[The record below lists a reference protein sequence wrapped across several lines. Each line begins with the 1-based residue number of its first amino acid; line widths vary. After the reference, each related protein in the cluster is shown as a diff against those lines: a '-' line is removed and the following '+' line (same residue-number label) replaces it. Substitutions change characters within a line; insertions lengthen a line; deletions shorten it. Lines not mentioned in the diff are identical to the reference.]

1 VLPLAEQKESKEV
14 PVKRLL
20 YPAIALMNRLS
31 FGQKFSLISV
41 LFFLPMLVTS
51 SYLMRDAYQQYQAT
65 RAELQG
71 IDPLRA
77 SLGLRAD
84 LETLGNLLQINTVLG
99 QSGQAGD
106 LEARIATLQGKAQAQ
121 LQALQGHD
129 SVPQAKL
136 EELAGAFASAEAE
149 SSLQNKVA
157 LVEQL
162 LTQAQVLSKL
172 IASQSGLSQ
181 DSQAS
186 LRQLSE
192 LLGTATAQVTQALGE
207 GRAMGAIALGRG
219 FIDSS
224 GSARFE
230 DLLQRLERLAA
241 DYGLRVDDALA
252 SDAGLRK
259 SLADVAEA
267 SRRSVKQAA
276 ALFEEQVVVAQTLDA
291 PWPEF
296 YQQASALMADTYRL
310 NEAIVGYLQ
319 EQLQARLAQ
328 QHLRMLALGAVLAG
342 VFALI
347 LYLYGGFY
355 VSTRTTLRRLS
366 GAMDKVAAGDMTV
379 SFQAHSRDELGELAQ
394 GFSETV
400 RRIRSLIDQVGHTV
414 VAVEEQAGQ
423 VLAVSARSN
432 QAVSGQREQIEQ
444 VATAMN
450 QMSATAQ
457 EVARSAALAADGAQQ
472 VNRESANGRTL
483 VESQQGS
490 IGRLAAEIDQTV
502 LAINQLADD
511 SRAIGQVLEVI
522 RSIAEQTNLLALNAA
537 IEAARAGEQ
546 GRGFA
551 VVADEVRTLAR
562 RTQDSTAQIALMIQR
577 LQDGVGA
584 AVRAMGSSHQMAA
597 GTVDEAR
604 QVQQA
609 LGNILGAVEG
619 IVEQNQQ
626 IAAAVEQQTAVAHD
640 IDQNIV
646 AINRAAQDTTQGACQ
661 TEDASR
667 ALSGQVMELKRLI
680 GAFRV

>member
-1 VLPLAEQKESKEV
+1 
-14 PVKRLL
+14 VKRLL

-41 LFFLPMLVTS
+41 LFFLPMLATS
-51 SYLMRDAYQQYQAT
+51 FYLVRDAYQQFQAT

-71 IDPLRA
+71 MAPLA
-77 SLGLRAD
+77 DSLSLRAD
-84 LETLGNLLQINTVLG
+84 LEALGNLLQINAVLG

-106 LEARIATLQGKAQAQ
+106 LEARIAALQDKVQAQ
-121 LQALQGHD
+121 LHRLQGD
-129 SVPQAKL
+129 AAVPQGKL
-136 EELAGAFASAEAE
+136 EELAGAFASARAE
-149 SSLQNKVA
+149 SSLQNKAA
-157 LVEQL
+157 LFDKL
-162 LTQAQVLSKL
+162 LAQAQMLAKQVV
-172 IASQSGLSQ
+172 SQSGLSQ

-186 LRQLSE
+186 VRQLSE
-192 LLGTATAQVTQALGE
+192 LLGGATAQVTQALGE

-230 DLLQRLERLAA
+230 DLLQRLDRLGA
-241 DYGLRVDDALA
+241 DYALRLDDALA
-252 SDAGLRK
+252 TERAAK
-259 SLADVAEA
+259 ASLAGAAA
-267 SRRSVKQAA
+267 SSQATVRQAA
-276 ALFEEQVVVAQTLDA
+276 SLFEEQVVVAETLDA
-291 PWPEF
+291 PWPAF
-296 YQQASALMADTYRL
+296 YQQVSELMAQTYRFNDAL
-310 NEAIVGYLQ
+310 LADLQ
-319 EQLQARLAQ
+319 GQLQQRLAEQ
-328 QHLRMLALGAVLAG
+328 RVRMLALGAVLAG
-342 VFALI
+342 VFVLI

-355 VSTRTTLRRLS
+355 VSTRATLRRL
-366 GAMDKVAAGDMTV
+366 GCAMDKVAAGDMTV
-379 SFQAHSRDELGELAQ
+379 SFQAHSRDELGELGQ

-400 RRIRSLIDQVGHTV
+400 RRIRGLIDQVGRTV

-450 QMSATAQ
+450 QMSATSQ
-457 EVARSAALAADGAQQ
+457 EVARSAALAANGAQQ

-483 VESQQGS
+483 VESQQDS
-490 IGRLAAEIDQTV
+490 IGRLAEEIDQTV
-502 LAINQLADD
+502 LAINRLADD
-511 SRAIGQVLEVI
+511 SQAIGQVLEVI

-562 RTQDSTAQIALMIQR
+562 RTQDSTEQIALMIQR
-577 LQDGVGA
+577 LREGVAA
-584 AVRAMGSSHQMAA
+584 AVQAMGSSHQMAA

-609 LGNILGAVEG
+609 LGNILGAVGG

-640 IDQNIV
+640 IDRNIV

-661 TEDASR
+661 AEDASR
-667 ALSGQVMELKRLI
+667 VLSTQVVELKRLI

>member
-1 VLPLAEQKESKEV
+1 MTP
-14 PVKRLL
+14 LL

-41 LFFLPMLVTS
+41 LFFLPMLATS
-51 SYLMRDAYQQYQAT
+51 FYLVRDAYQQFHAT

-71 IDPLRA
+71 IAPLAA

-84 LETLGNLLQINTVLG
+84 LESLGNLVQINAVLG

-106 LEARIATLQGKAQAQ
+106 LDTRITALQDKVQAQ
-121 LQALQGHD
+121 LRSLQDQATLAQGT
-129 SVPQAKL
+129 L
-136 EELAGAFASAEAE
+136 EELAKAFANAQAE
-149 SSLQNKVA
+149 SSLQSKVA
-157 LVEQL
+157 LFDKL
-162 LTQAQVLSKL
+162 LTMAQMLGKQV
-172 IASQSGLSQ
+172 ASHSGLSQ
-181 DSQAS
+181 DSDAS
-186 LRQLSE
+186 VRQLSE
-192 LLGTATAQVTQALGE
+192 LIGGATAQVTQALGE

-219 FIDSS
+219 FMDSS

-230 DLLQRLERLAA
+230 DLLQRLDRLAG
-241 DYGLRVDDALA
+241 DYALRLDQALA
-252 SDAGLRK
+252 SDLGAKPALAQVAGSSQATVR
-259 SLADVAEA
+259 
-267 SRRSVKQAA
+267 QAA
-276 ALFEEQVVVAQTLDA
+276 SLFEAQVVVAETLDA
-291 PWPEF
+291 PWQAF
-296 YQQASALMADTYRL
+296 YQQVSDLMAQTYRL
-310 NEAIVGYLQ
+310 NDAVIGQLQ
-319 EQLQARLAQ
+319 EQLQQRLGEQ
-328 QHLRMLALGAVLAG
+328 RLRMVALGALLGG
-342 VFALI
+342 VFVLI

-355 VSTRTTLRRLS
+355 VSTRATLRQLG

-379 SFQAHSRDELGELAQ
+379 SFKAQSRDELGELGQ

-400 RRIRSLIDQVGHTV
+400 QRIRALIDQVGRTV

-423 VLAVSARSN
+423 VLAVSTRSN
-432 QAVSGQREQIEQ
+432 QAVSGQRQQIEQ

-457 EVARSAALAADGAQQ
+457 EVARSATLAADGAQQ
-472 VNRESANGRTL
+472 VNLEGANGRSL
-483 VESQQGS
+483 VASQQAS
-490 IGRLAAEIDQTV
+490 IGRLAEEIDQTV
-502 LAINQLADD
+502 LAINRLADD
-511 SRAIGQVLEVI
+511 SQAIGQVLEVI
-522 RSIAEQTNLLALNAA
+522 RGIAEQTNLLALNAA

-562 RTQDSTAQIALMIQR
+562 RTQDSTAQIAQMIAR
-577 LQDGVGA
+577 LREGVA
-584 AVRAMGSSHQMAA
+584 QAVQAMGSSHQMTA

-609 LGNILGAVEG
+609 LGNILAAVGG

-640 IDQNIV
+640 IDRNIV

-667 ALSGQVMELKRLI
+667 VLSSQVVELKRLI
-680 GAFRV
+680 GTFKV

>member
-1 VLPLAEQKESKEV
+1 
-14 PVKRLL
+14 
-20 YPAIALMNRLS
+20 M
-31 FGQKFSLISV
+31 
-41 LFFLPMLVTS
+41 
-51 SYLMRDAYQQYQAT
+51 QA
-65 RAELQG
+65 

-77 SLGLRAD
+77 SLALRAD
-84 LETLGNLLQINTVLG
+84 LETLGNLLQINAVLG
-99 QSGQAGD
+99 QSSQAGD
-106 LEARIATLQGKAQAQ
+106 LEARIATLQGKAQAH

-136 EELAGAFASAEAE
+136 DELAAAFASAEAE

-157 LVEQL
+157 LVERL
-162 LTQAQVLSKL
+162 LTQAQVLNKL

>member
-1 VLPLAEQKESKEV
+1 
-14 PVKRLL
+14 
-20 YPAIALMNRLS
+20 
-31 FGQKFSLISV
+31 
-41 LFFLPMLVTS
+41 MLVTS

-77 SLGLRAD
+77 SLALRAD
-84 LETLGNLLQINTVLG
+84 LETLGNLLQINAVLG

-136 EELAGAFASAEAE
+136 EELAGAFAIAEAE

-162 LTQAQVLSKL
+162 LTQAQVLNKL

-342 VFALI
+342 VFALF